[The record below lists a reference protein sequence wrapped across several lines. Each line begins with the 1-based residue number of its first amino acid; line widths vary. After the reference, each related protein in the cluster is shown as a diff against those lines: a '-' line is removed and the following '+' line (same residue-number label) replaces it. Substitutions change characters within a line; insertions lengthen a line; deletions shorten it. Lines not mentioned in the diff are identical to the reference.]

1 MKRIDWKNMSVCGW
15 IVALLVIFPVM
26 LVGETLVT
34 GGLVIGCIIALLGV
48 FFVYMGI
55 NATQK
60 DGEKFDWFKML
71 NGLIGAG
78 ISVMVILGGRLLGA
92 L

>member
-71 NGLIGAG
+71 SGLIGAG

>member
-1 MKRIDWKNMSVCGW
+1 MSVCGW

-34 GGLVIGCIIALLGV
+34 GGLVIGCIIVLLGV
-48 FFVYMGI
+48 FFAYMGV

-60 DGEKFDWFKML
+60 GGEKFDWCQL
-71 NGLIGAG
+71 WSGLTGAG

>member
-1 MKRIDWKNMSVCGW
+1 MSVCGW

-71 NGLIGAG
+71 SGLIGAG